1 MGATMSAGPIKLG
14 SSYAWYVAVLLS
26 IAHLVSFIDRFLV
39 SLVMQPLKA
48 DLQISDTQLGLIQGT
63 GFVILYV
70 VAAIPLGRLA
80 DHVNRRNLIIV
91 GIVFWS
97 IATALCGMARSFESL
112 FLARIGVGFG
122 EAALVPAAMS
132 LMASYFRRDQLGRAV
147 SLFTTGA
154 SLGKSAALIGG
165 GAVLAVLIAGGGLS
179 VPGLGQFAPWQGV
192 FILAAI
198 PGFILAALF
207 LTVAE
212 PPRPAKSLLSPG
224 FGPALR
230 HIRTH
235 ALAYALHTAAAASTV
250 LLIQSIAAWSPT
262 FYVRFFAMPVPE
274 AGIAVGTAVL
284 IAGPLGHLSG
294 GYLTDRFQRARVEGA
309 AGMVMLIGLVTAIPF
324 GLGFT
329 LVTDFWW
336 SILAFGGLTYFL
348 TMAAPASLAGLQML
362 TPDRLRGL
370 VTSIFLCVVTLI
382 GVGLGPPLIG
392 FITDHFFEHERF
404 LGHSLALVML
414 FFATAGAIAA
424 WASRRPVARTVA
436 IVSADY

>member
-1 MGATMSAGPIKLG
+1 MPASPIKLG
-14 SSYAWYVAVLLS
+14 SSYAWYVAALLS
-26 IAHLVSFIDRFLV
+26 VAHLVSFIDRFLV

-70 VAAIPLGRLA
+70 IAAIPLGRLA

-97 IATALCGMARSFESL
+97 IATALCGMAQSFESL

-165 GAVLAVLIAGGGLS
+165 GAVLAILIANGGLTLP
-179 VPGLGQFAPWQGV
+179 VLGEFAPWQGV

-198 PGFILAALF
+198 PGFVLAVLF
-207 LTVAE
+207 LTVSE
-212 PPRPAKSLLSPG
+212 PPRPAKSTVSAG
-224 FGPALR
+224 FGPALG
-230 HIRTH
+230 HIRAN
-235 ALAYALHTAAAASTV
+235 ALSYALHTSAAASTV

-262 FYVRFFAMPVPE
+262 FYVRFFDMSVPE

-294 GYLTDRFQRARVEGA
+294 GYLTDRFQRAQVQGA
-309 AGMVMLIGLVTAIPF
+309 AGMVMLLALLAAIPF

-329 LVTDFWW
+329 MITDFWW

-382 GVGLGPPLIG
+382 GVGMGPPLIG
-392 FITDHFFEHERF
+392 FITDRFFEDERF
-404 LGHSLALVML
+404 LGHSLTVVML
-414 FFATAGAIAA
+414 FFAFAGALAA

-436 IVSADY
+436 LVSADY

>member
-1 MGATMSAGPIKLG
+1 
-14 SSYAWYVAVLLS
+14 
-26 IAHLVSFIDRFLV
+26 
-39 SLVMQPLKA
+39 
-48 DLQISDTQLGLIQGT
+48 
-63 GFVILYV
+63 
-70 VAAIPLGRLA
+70 
-80 DHVNRRNLIIV
+80 
-91 GIVFWS
+91 
-97 IATALCGMARSFESL
+97 
-112 FLARIGVGFG
+112 
-122 EAALVPAAMS
+122 
-132 LMASYFRRDQLGRAV
+132 
-147 SLFTTGA
+147 
-154 SLGKSAALIGG
+154 
-165 GAVLAVLIAGGGLS
+165 
-179 VPGLGQFAPWQGV
+179 
-192 FILAAI
+192 
-198 PGFILAALF
+198 
-207 LTVAE
+207 
-212 PPRPAKSLLSPG
+212 
-224 FGPALR
+224 
-230 HIRTH
+230 
-235 ALAYALHTAAAASTV
+235 
-250 LLIQSIAAWSPT
+250 
-262 FYVRFFAMPVPE
+262 MPVPE

-309 AGMVMLIGLVTAIPF
+309 AGMVMFIGLLTAIPF

-414 FFATAGAIAA
+414 FFAPAGAIAA